1 MIHDDR
7 SMFPIPE
14 MDYELRGPETGPKY
28 NVRIIRRDGMGQTS
42 DDFHATVTRLSDEVQ
57 LVFISSF
64 RTWLEWKTR
73 RSALDRAFKN
83 YDKHQEKLAEVKEV
97 TK

>member
-14 MDYELRGPETGPKY
+14 MDHKLRGPEEGPKY
-28 NVRIIRRDGMGQTS
+28 HVRIIRRDGMGQTR
-42 DDFHATVTRLSDEVQ
+42 DDFHATVTRLSDDVQ
-57 LVFISSF
+57 LVFISDW
-64 RTWLEWKTR
+64 RTWLEWRTR
-73 RSALDRAFKN
+73 RSALDRAFRS
-83 YDKHQEKLAEVKEV
+83 YDKHEAKILEVREV